1 MAPAVLADDELK
13 RQAEER
19 VGTVL
24 GGKWRLD
31 ALLGVGG
38 MASVYSATHRNT
50 KRVAVKLLHP
60 HLSFEGSIRE
70 RFLREGYAANRVKH
84 PGVVAVHDEDTTQ
97 EGMAF
102 LVMELLEGESVSERW
117 QKKGCRLPPE
127 EVMSLAEDLL
137 DTLAAAHEQGIV
149 HRDIKPENL
158 FLTNDGQLKVLDFG
172 IARLRELSGSISATR
187 TGSMLGTPAFM
198 APEQAKGRWNEV
210 DAWTDLWSVGA
221 TMFTLITGDYVHQ
234 GNTPNEML
242 ALTITQPARSI
253 GSVLPGLHPALVALV
268 DRALAYHK
276 HERWPDARAMKSA
289 LKQARMELASSGAF
303 MNGTVVA
310 TTNYDAAISPR
321 DFVRASP
328 NAATLPSEDLAR
340 QVSTPSSTP
349 TARTDT
355 IAGRILRLR
364 VAVAA
369 ALGVLVIGVLAVLL
383 RPAPKATEPAGGPE
397 HASPEAANASKNVA
411 PNAMGTSTVVVV
423 IADAGLSAEEDAGES
438 PALAAARPPSDAAR
452 PVKPRRR
459 PAESAP
465 AAPTPAK
472 SSGDP
477 FARRR

>member
-1 MAPAVLADDELK
+1 VLADEELK
-13 RQAEER
+13 RQAEDR

-60 HLSFEGSIRE
+60 HLSYEGTIRE

-84 PGVVAVHDEDTTQ
+84 PGVVAVHDEDSTP
-97 EGMAF
+97 EGAAF

-117 QKKGCRLPPE
+117 QKQGFRLPPE
-127 EVMSLAEDLL
+127 EVMSLADELL

-210 DAWTDLWSVGA
+210 DALTDLWSVGA

-234 GNTPNEML
+234 GNTANEML

-253 GSVLPGLHPALVALV
+253 GKVLPGLHPALVGFV
-268 DRALAYHK
+268 DRSLAYHK
-276 HERWPDARAMKSA
+276 HDRWPDARAMRSA
-289 LKQARMELASSGAF
+289 LKQTRP
-303 MNGTVVA
+303 
-310 TTNYDAAISPR
+310 D
-321 DFVRASP
+321 
-328 NAATLPSEDLAR
+328 AATLPSER
-340 QVSTPSSTP
+340 FGTQVSPRSAMP
-349 TARTDT
+349 TRRSDT
-355 IAGRILRLR
+355 IASRIVRLR
-364 VAVAA
+364 AVVASI
-369 ALGVLVIGVLAVLL
+369 LGVFVVGALALL
-383 RPAPKATEPAGGPE
+383 FRPTPKPAEPASGSE
-397 HASPEAANASKNVA
+397 LASPEASSLSTIALPSATATASV
-411 PNAMGTSTVVVV
+411 TVVV
-423 IADAGLSAEEDAGES
+423 ADAGLSADEDAGA
-438 PALAAARPPSDAAR
+438 PALAAARAPGDSVR
-452 PVKPRRR
+452 PAKPRRR

-465 AAPTPAK
+465 TPAATPK
-472 SSGDP
+472 PSGDP

>member
-1 MAPAVLADDELK
+1 VLADDELK

-97 EGMAF
+97 EGAAF

-117 QKKGCRLPPE
+117 QKKSFRLPPE
-127 EVMSLAEDLL
+127 EVMSLTDELL

-158 FLTNDGQLKVLDFG
+158 FLTHDGQLKVLDFG

-210 DAWTDLWSVGA
+210 DALTDLWSVGA

-234 GNTPNEML
+234 GNTANEML
-242 ALTITQPARSI
+242 ALTITQPARSL
-253 GSVLPGLHPALVALV
+253 GSVMPGLHPALVELV
-268 DRALAYHK
+268 DRALAYQK
-276 HERWPDARAMKSA
+276 HDRWPDARAMRAA
-289 LKQARMELASSGAF
+289 LKQARVEVASSGSAF
-303 MNGTVVA
+303 TGSVAVA
-310 TTNYDAAISPR
+310 TTNHDAATSPR
-321 DFVRASP
+321 VFVRASP
-328 NAATLPSEDLAR
+328 DATTIPSEDLAR
-340 QVSTPSSTP
+340 RVSTPTKP
-349 TARTDT
+349 AVRADT

-364 VAVAA
+364 AIVAA
-369 ALGVLVIGVLAVLL
+369 VVGVLVVGVVAVVLRSTPKPVEPLTGAELTGPEATSAAQSTLPSATSAAGVTIGILDAAVDTEKDAGAS
-383 RPAPKATEPAGGPE
+383 PTVATE
-397 HASPEAANASKNVA
+397 
-411 PNAMGTSTVVVV
+411 
-423 IADAGLSAEEDAGES
+423 
-438 PALAAARPPSDAAR
+438 R
-452 PVKPRRR
+452 PVGGAVRTTKPRRR
-459 PAESAP
+459 PEQAP
-465 AAPTPAK
+465 AATAPAK
-472 SSGDP
+472 PNGDP